1 MSQTAK
7 HLAKHLRNVYLGPN
21 WITSG
26 DVKKIL
32 ADVNW
37 EEATTQIHDFNTIAL
52 LLFHLNYY
60 VKGVIPVFD
69 GGDLTIRDKYSFD
82 MPPITSET
90 DWQNLQQEVWTNV
103 ETLAQKIEVLS
114 EEQIWQPFANNVN
127 NKYGN
132 YFTNITAMIEH
143 THYHFG
149 QILLIKKRVKAEK

>member
-7 HLAKHLRNVYLGPN
+7 YLAKHLRNVYFGPN

-26 DVKKIL
+26 DVRKIL
-32 ADVNW
+32 TDVDW
-37 EEATTQIHDFNTIAL
+37 KEATTQIHDFNPIAL

-69 GGDLTIRDKYSFD
+69 GDDLTIHDKYSFD
-82 MPPITSET
+82 MPPITSEE
-90 DWQNLQQEVWTNV
+90 DWQKLKQDVWENV
-103 ETLAQKIEVLS
+103 ETLVQKIEVLS
-114 EEQIWQPFANNVN
+114 DEQIWQPFANVD